1 MRVFV
6 TGGSGYIGS
15 AVLAA
20 LIQAEHKVTGLSRSH
35 ESDTVLRRLGAEP
48 VRGALGE
55 TRKLVPFMA
64 QHDVLV
70 HLAIDYGLGP
80 PADAEAID
88 AMLEASRQEGG
99 PKQVVYTSGVWAL
112 GNTPTPASENAPADR
127 PAAASAWRTPHE
139 RRVLEAATA
148 GLATA
153 VVRPGMVYGG
163 KRGLVS
169 PFFESAVKEGAS
181 AYVGDGSNHWAL
193 VHREDLAEL
202 YRLLVEKRA
211 RGVFHGVDG
220 ASPTLVEVARAAS
233 VAAGKGA
240 IRSVPLEEARQKL
253 GAVADALALDQVVVA
268 PRALELGWQPK
279 RPPFIQSAGEAFRE
293 WSGG

>member
-6 TGGSGYIGS
+6 TGGTGYIGS
-15 AVLAA
+15 AVVAA
-20 LIQAEHKVTGLSRSH
+20 LLQAEHKVTGLSRSH
-35 ESDTVLRRLGAEP
+35 ESDTVLRRLGVEP

-70 HLAIDYGLGP
+70 HLAIDDELGP

-88 AMLEASRQEGG
+88 AMLEAVAQAGG
-99 PKQVVYTSGVWAL
+99 PRQVVYTSGVWAL
-112 GNTPTPASENAPADR
+112 GASATPAAEDTPADH
-127 PAAASAWRTPHE
+127 PAAAAAWRTPHE
-139 RRVLEAATA
+139 RRVLEAATES
-148 GLATA
+148 LATA

-163 KRGLVS
+163 KGGLVS
-169 PFFESAVKEGAS
+169 PFFAS
-181 AYVGDGSNHWAL
+181 AAKKGAAEYVGDGANHWAL
-193 VHREDLAEL
+193 VHRDDLAEL

-220 ASPTLVEVARAAS
+220 ASPTLLEVARAAS

-240 IRSVPLEEARQKL
+240 IRSIPLEEARATM
-253 GAVADALALDQVVVA
+253 GPVADAFALDQIVVA
-268 PRALELGWQPK
+268 PRALALGWQP
-279 RPPFIQSAGEAFRE
+279 RHPPFVQSAGQAFRE
-293 WSGG
+293 WSA